1 MFNLEDNGPSCLH
14 LLRQVWCC
22 KGLPSKSQKSTSFYK
37 DMNVLL
43 VPVSSTLTAAY
54 KTEMQLQQEKR
65 PAPPLTNEE
74 IIALGCY
81 VFS

>member
-1 MFNLEDNGPSCLH
+1 
-14 LLRQVWCC
+14 
-22 KGLPSKSQKSTSFYK
+22 
-37 DMNVLL
+37 MNVLL

-54 KTEMQLQQEKR
+54 KTEMQEKQ

-74 IIALGCY
+74 IIALGGY